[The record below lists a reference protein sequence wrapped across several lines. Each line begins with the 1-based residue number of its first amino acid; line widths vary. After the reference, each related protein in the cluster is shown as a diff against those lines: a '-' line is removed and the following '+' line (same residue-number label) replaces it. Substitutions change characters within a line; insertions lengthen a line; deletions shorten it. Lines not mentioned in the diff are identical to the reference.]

1 LTIVSTSKFSMH
13 VIIWEK
19 RESETRYKGFSYF
32 EELTVA
38 TTVGYLLFAPI
49 STWISLFFSKSLI

>member
-1 LTIVSTSKFSMH
+1 MH